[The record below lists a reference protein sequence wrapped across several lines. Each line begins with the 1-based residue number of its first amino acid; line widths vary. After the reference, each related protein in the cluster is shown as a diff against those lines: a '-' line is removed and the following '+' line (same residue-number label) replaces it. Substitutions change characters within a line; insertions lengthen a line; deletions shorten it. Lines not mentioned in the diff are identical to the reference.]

1 MSLNMDVEE
10 WKKGIPQREL
20 EQKIREYEED
30 YPKREKMTPQARE
43 NNQTRFFLEDRFYEL
58 HKKELADMLKKQA
71 EEKGKVC
78 FREGYPGIVPSVSSY
93 SDGSNVGYT
102 PLPTSPTLGEG
113 VDSAYSGG
121 GLEGTYS
128 GRGLDSANTG
138 LEASAL
144 TPTSYV
150 AASGNGGQQV
160 AGGYG
165 NNYAADYVQPVI
177 ATANPS
183 QGAVNGV
190 QSEPARNN
198 EDVSWDD
205 YLKYAAAAALQG
217 YTLGFSDELYGL
229 GGAFGAGVAA
239 LGNGQNVWDEMKNGY
254 VENRDDARA
263 YLNEARERAPE
274 TSYAAE
280 FGGSLLNP
288 LSRLKYFQ
296 VSKNLPRL
304 TKLAKNMR
312 SNVITSGVYGLGQ
325 GEGDVANQLATTA
338 KGVAM
343 GLGTDLLVRRAN
355 RYIPVYTGPTYRLP
369 LYNAVASLGIDNAWN
384 IADEKVIQPLEDYYN
399 NDIR

>member
-1 MSLNMDVEE
+1 MSLNMDIDE

-58 HKKELADMLKKQA
+58 HKQQLADMLKKQA
-71 EEKGKVC
+71 EENVLFGFGTDNQGIIPIAKDSSS
-78 FREGYPGIVPSVSSY
+78 EGYASSGKHALSSSY
-93 SDGSNVGYT
+93 SG
-102 PLPTSPTLGEG
+102 GEQ
-113 VDSAYSGG
+113 GG
-121 GLEGTYS
+121 AYS

-138 LEASAL
+138 LETSAL
-144 TPTSYV
+144 TPVSYG
-150 AASGNGGQQV
+150 AAGGNGGQQV

-165 NNYAADYVQPVI
+165 NGYTADYVQPVV

-239 LGNGQNVWDEMKNGY
+239 WRNGQNVWDEMKNGY

-304 TKLAKNMR
+304 TKMAKNMR

-343 GLGTDLLVRRAN
+343 GLGTDFLVRGAN
-355 RYIPVYTGPTYRLP
+355 RYMPIYTGPTYRLP
-369 LYNAVASLGIDNAWN
+369 LYNATASWGVDKVWNSGQDSID
-384 IADEKVIQPLEDYYN
+384 EVLKRE
-399 NDIR
+399 

>member
-1 MSLNMDVEE
+1 MDIDE

-58 HKKELADMLKKQA
+58 HKQQLADMLKKQA
-71 EEKGKVC
+71 EENVLFGFGTDNQGIIPIAKDSSS
-78 FREGYPGIVPSVSSY
+78 EGYASSGKHALSSSY
-93 SDGSNVGYT
+93 SG
-102 PLPTSPTLGEG
+102 GEQ
-113 VDSAYSGG
+113 GG
-121 GLEGTYS
+121 AYS

-138 LEASAL
+138 LETSAL
-144 TPTSYV
+144 TPVSYG
-150 AASGNGGQQV
+150 AAGGNGGQQV

-165 NNYAADYVQPVI
+165 NGYTADYVQPVV

-239 LGNGQNVWDEMKNGY
+239 WRNGQNVWDEMKNGY

-304 TKLAKNMR
+304 TKMAKNMR

-343 GLGTDLLVRRAN
+343 GLGTDFLVRGAN
-355 RYIPVYTGPTYRLP
+355 RYMPIYTGPTYRLP
-369 LYNAVASLGIDNAWN
+369 LYNATASWGVDKVWNSGQDSID
-384 IADEKVIQPLEDYYN
+384 EVLKRE
-399 NDIR
+399 

>member
-1 MSLNMDVEE
+1 MSLNMDIDE

-43 NNQTRFFLEDRFYEL
+43 NNQIRFFLEDRFYEL
-58 HKKELADMLKKQA
+58 HKQQLADMLKKQA
-71 EEKGKVC
+71 EENVLFGFGTDNQGIIPIAKDSSS
-78 FREGYPGIVPSVSSY
+78 EGYASSGKHALSSSY
-93 SDGSNVGYT
+93 SG
-102 PLPTSPTLGEG
+102 GEQ
-113 VDSAYSGG
+113 GG
-121 GLEGTYS
+121 AYS

-138 LEASAL
+138 LETSAL
-144 TPTSYV
+144 TPVSYG
-150 AASGNGGQQV
+150 AAGGNGGQQV

-165 NNYAADYVQPVI
+165 NGYTADYVQPVV

-343 GLGTDLLVRRAN
+343 GLGTDFLVRGAN
-355 RYIPVYTGPTYRLP
+355 RYMPIYTGPTYRLP
-369 LYNAVASLGIDNAWN
+369 LYNATASWGVDKVWNSGQDSID
-384 IADEKVIQPLEDYYN
+384 EVLKRE
-399 NDIR
+399 

>member
-1 MSLNMDVEE
+1 MSIDIEE

-20 EQKIREYEED
+20 EQKIKEYEED

-58 HKKELADMLKKQA
+58 HKQQLADMLKKQA
-71 EEKGKVC
+71 EENGKVC
-78 FREGYPGIVPSVSSY
+78 FREGYPGIVPSMNSY

-113 VDSAYSGG
+113 VG
-121 GLEGTYS
+121 
-128 GRGLDSANTG
+128 SANTG
-138 LEASAL
+138 LVASAL
-144 TPTSYV
+144 TPASYGT
-150 AASGNGGQQV
+150 AGGNGGQQV

-165 NNYAADYVQPVI
+165 NGYTADYVQPVA

-239 LGNGQNVWDEMKNGY
+239 WRNGQNVWDEMKNGY

-384 IADEKVIQPLEDYYN
+384 IADEKVIQPLENYYN

>member
-1 MSLNMDVEE
+1 MSLNIDIEE

-58 HKKELADMLKKQA
+58 HKQQLADMLKKQA
-71 EEKGKVC
+71 EENGKVC
-78 FREGYPGIVPSVSSY
+78 FREGYSGIVPSMNSY
-93 SDGSNVGYT
+93 SDGYVSSGNHT
-102 PLPTSPTLGEG
+102 PSSSPYSGGEHG
-113 VDSAYSGG
+113 GAYSGR

-144 TPTSYV
+144 TPLSYG
-150 AASGNGGQQV
+150 AAGGNGGQQV

-343 GLGTDLLVRRAN
+343 GLGTDFLVRGAN
-355 RYIPVYTGPTYRLP
+355 RYMPIYTGPTYRLP
-369 LYNAVASLGIDNAWN
+369 LYNATASWGVDKVWNSGQDSID
-384 IADEKVIQPLEDYYN
+384 EVLKRE
-399 NDIR
+399 